1 MAKSTWDSPI
11 DAKGV
16 LRQGR
21 GRGAEDSSI
30 DAKRMPLYVG
40 VLLMIA
46 GFIILALSLYS
57 IVMWALSNASAF
69 GLIGGIL
76 LAPVGLLLLVLGSI
90 MLFFGS
96 LNRMYG
102 GKRKR
107 ILY

>member
-1 MAKSTWDSPI
+1 MSRDTD
-11 DAKGV
+11 DN
-16 LRQGR
+16 
-21 GRGAEDSSI
+21 SI
-30 DAKRMPLYVG
+30 DAKRLPLAAG
-40 VLLMIA
+40 FLLMLG
-46 GFIILALSLYS
+46 GFIILALALYS
-57 IVMWALSNASAF
+57 IVMAALAKASAF

-90 MLFFGS
+90 MVFFGS